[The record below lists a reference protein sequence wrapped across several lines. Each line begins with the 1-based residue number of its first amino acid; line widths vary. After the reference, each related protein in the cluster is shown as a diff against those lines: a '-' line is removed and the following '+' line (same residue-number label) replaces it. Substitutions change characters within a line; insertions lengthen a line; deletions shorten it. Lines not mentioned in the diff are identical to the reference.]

1 MPLKTVKVEGEQVD
15 GYKFETKTRGHV
27 LLVDQPV
34 EGGGKDTGPTPLEY
48 LLISLAGCLGSVGYI
63 IVRQRRLPV
72 EKIRVSIEGDIDT
85 DVLLG
90 KKTDVRAGF
99 TDIRVKFMVDGE
111 MSHSEKEAFLHDID
125 LRCPISDNILNI
137 SKIDFIVE

>member
-1 MPLKTVKVEGEQVD
+1 MPLKTVMVEAEQLE
-15 GYKFETKTRGHV
+15 GYKVETKTRGHA
-27 LLVDQPV
+27 LFVDQPV
-34 EGGGKDTGPTPLEY
+34 EGGGTDSGPTPLEY
-48 LLISLAGCLGSVGYI
+48 LLISLAGCLGNVGYI

-72 EKIRVSIEGDIDT
+72 KKIRVAIEGDIDT

-111 MSHSEKEAFLHDID
+111 MSHSEKEAFLQDID
-125 LRCPISDNILNI
+125 ARCPISDNILNV
-137 SKIDFIVE
+137 STIDFIVE